1 SSDLLFLLVLLVQA
15 SCVKKTRNLP
25 ADQRLL
31 PAKTATRM
39 ELLQGLET
47 KSKQMQTLKG
57 IMSIAV
63 SGGGP
68 RAGVLTEYHETRG
81 TILVERPDHI
91 HVQIQVPLVL
101 TTVAN
106 MVSDGMQYRIHFP
119 LQNQYMIGDVNAPPS
134 SQNSVKDL
142 RPQQFLAGLF
152 VDIRQ
157 YLNNAQVI
165 PTFDE
170 ATEGIH
176 SYYVFT
182 FINVAGSDART
193 LEKIWIDRFDLQVT
207 RKQVFG
213 NDGRMQLDAQ
223 YFNYETIDGTPFP
236 LFVTLQ
242 LPLQD

>member
-1 SSDLLFLLVLLVQA
+1 
-15 SCVKKTRNLP
+15 
-25 ADQRLL
+25 
-31 PAKTATRM
+31 
-39 ELLQGLET
+39 
-47 KSKQMQTLKG
+47 
-57 IMSIAV
+57 
-63 SGGGP
+63 
-68 RAGVLTEYHETRG
+68 
-81 TILVERPDHI
+81 
-91 HVQIQVPLVL
+91 
-101 TTVAN
+101 
-106 MVSDGMQYRIHFP
+106 
-119 LQNQYMIGDVNAPPS
+119 MIGDVNAPPS

-157 YLNNAQVI
+157 YLNNAQVK

-242 LPLQD
+242 LPLQDYTIKMTFQKPVLNDPLPENAFALPQPEGAKLVQVTQ